1 MNKIKI
7 LVCVSAIIVLGICI
21 YSFLGG
27 NGVFNGEFK
36 NEYIAWYFL
45 AKGIF
50 CSLALYLLVRIL
62 ETFSHKSV
70 EKKVSDIPSP

>member
-1 MNKIKI
+1 MKK
-7 LVCVSAIIVLGICI
+7 LKVFVSVASLFVLLICI

-27 NGVFNGEFK
+27 NAVFKGKFEND
-36 NEYIAWYFL
+36 YIAWYIL

-62 ETFSHKSV
+62 ELLIKTKR
-70 EKKVSDIPSP
+70 